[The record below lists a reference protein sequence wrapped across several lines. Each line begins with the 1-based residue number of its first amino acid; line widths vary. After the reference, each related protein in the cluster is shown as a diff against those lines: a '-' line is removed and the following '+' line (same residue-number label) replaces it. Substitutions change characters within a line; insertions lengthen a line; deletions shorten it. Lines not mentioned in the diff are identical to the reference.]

1 MKRREFITLLG
12 GAAAGWP
19 LAAPAQR
26 AGMPVIGFLHQN
38 PSAGSE
44 PSVAGVRKG
53 LAEAGWVEGRN
64 VAIEYRWAEGHTER
78 LAELAADL
86 VRRRVAV
93 IVTPGSGAAA
103 RAAKAAAAT
112 IPIVYGGAIDPVGT
126 GLVASLSRPGG
137 NVTGYTEI
145 NVEVTSKRLNI
156 LHDLMPG
163 ALHFGMLFASDPSVR
178 SDIAD
183 AQAAGKANGLQ
194 IEPLVV
200 ESTERAVEDTFANAK
215 ARRIDSIIFAPNPI
229 YYALRTQVAAAAIR
243 HRVPAIYWDRALVD
257 AGGLISY
264 GSSVDEMFRQI
275 GIYAGRILKGEKPA
289 EMPVMQA
296 SKFELVINLKAA
308 EAIGL
313 TVPPLLL
320 AQADEVIE

>member
-1 MKRREFITLLG
+1 MKRREFITGLG
-12 GAAAGWP
+12 GAAAWP
-19 LAAPAQR
+19 LAVQAQQPA
-26 AGMPVIGFLHQN
+26 MPVVGFLHQN

-44 PSVAGVRKG
+44 PAVAGIRKG
-53 LAEAGWVEGRN
+53 LAETGWVEGRN
-64 VAIEYRWAEGHTER
+64 VAIEYRWAEGRSDR

-103 RAAKAAAAT
+103 RAAKAATAT

-126 GLVASLSRPGG
+126 GLVSSLNRPGG

-145 NVEVTSKRLNI
+145 NVEVASKRLNV

-163 ALHFGMLFASDPSVR
+163 ASHFGMLFASDPSVR

-194 IEPLVV
+194 IEPLVA
-200 ESTERAVEDTFANAK
+200 ESTERAVEDAFANAK
-215 ARRIDSIIFAPNPI
+215 AKHIDAIMFAPNPI
-229 YYALRTQVAAAAIR
+229 YYALRTQIAAIAIR
-243 HRVPAIYWDRALVD
+243 HGIPAIYWDRALVD

-264 GSSVDEMFRQI
+264 GSSVDEMFRQV

-308 EAIGL
+308 KAIGL
-313 TVPPLLL
+313 TVPPLMLS
-320 AQADEVIE
+320 QADEVLE